1 MTIGFPGIGRRS
13 LRNGNDGGDC
23 GLGSNV
29 DWDENSEEAVEML
42 PVIMIGR
49 AVP

>member
-1 MTIGFPGIGRRS
+1 MAIGFPGIGRRT
-13 LRNGNDGGDC
+13 LRNGNGDGDY

-29 DWDENSEEAVEML
+29 DWDEDSEEAVEML